1 MRTRPQEHL
10 GEAES
15 SREDGKRKGP
25 EAGACVLGFAAGAD
39 GGCGV
44 ARVLWTTV
52 RALLFPGV

>member
-1 MRTRPQEHL
+1 MRTRPWEHL

-15 SREDGKRKGP
+15 SREDGMFKGP
-25 EAGACVLGFAAGAD
+25 EAGVCVPGFAAGAV
-39 GGCGV
+39 GGWGV